1 MELLA
6 SSTMDFSIHE
16 VLISQRVFNCE
27 PNTPMFVN
35 LPLKHLVGI
44 NGISPLFLVDR
55 LELKAYAEG
64 DHREVPVKFTLMDCK
79 ARRVLTSEP
88 SWHPVE
94 WVQST
99 EARKLPT
106 PASGTNE
113 HPFKRFYTLDDE
125 DNRVSLINAL
135 RFLMSKTD
143 YIEANACAALSMT
156 EGPRSLAL
164 NFECACCQE
173 HASYILD
180 DQGLWLKRCPGRGV
194 GELLGSPGLVCCTP
208 LKGVMLKKDE
218 LALQCLVDL
227 LHLPATDMLPYQP
240 QVRTELNHLLL
251 LRSDAKYLTE
261 LYRCVGAYAENLCIL
276 TDANANV
283 KLMFESPAKVELL
296 QGKMSINLIYGES
309 LAIIHDTLIHE
320 ENKLLQGDGK
330 EDEYYKADMFR
341 LPLQAR
347 EDVILRRR
355 IMNFFVES
363 GMTVQEFA
371 AYIYTD

>member
-1 MELLA
+1 MAMELAA

-16 VLISQRVFNCE
+16 VLISQRVVNSD

-55 LELKAYAEG
+55 LELKAYAQG

-88 SWHPVE
+88 SCHPIE
-94 WVQST
+94 WVSST

-113 HPFKRFYTLDDE
+113 QPFKRLYSLDEE
-125 DNRVSLINAL
+125 DNRVSMINAL
-135 RFLMSKTD
+135 RFVMSKLD
-143 YIEANACAALSMT
+143 NIVANASAALSMT
-156 EGPRSLAL
+156 EGRKKLTS
-164 NFECACCQE
+164 NFECVCCRE
-173 HASYILD
+173 HASCTLD
-180 DQGLWLKRCPGRGV
+180 DRGLWLKRCP
-194 GELLGSPGLVCCTP
+194 SPGYGPGFPGLACCTP
-208 LKGVMLKKDE
+208 SEETVIKKDE
-218 LALQCLVDL
+218 RALQCLVDL
-227 LHLPATDMLPYQP
+227 LQQPATDMLPYQP

-251 LRSDAKYLTE
+251 LRHDAEYLTD

-283 KLMFESPAKVELL
+283 KLMFESPANVELL
-296 QGKMSINLIYGES
+296 QGKMCLNLIYGES
-309 LAIIHDTLIHE
+309 LAILHDTLLLE
-320 ENKLLQGDGK
+320 ENKNLQGEGR
-330 EDEYYKADMFR
+330 DEYSKAAMFR

-347 EDVILRRR
+347 EDVILRRS
-355 IMNFFVES
+355 IMSFFRAPN
-363 GMTVQEFA
+363 MTIQEFA
-371 AYIYTD
+371 ANIYDD